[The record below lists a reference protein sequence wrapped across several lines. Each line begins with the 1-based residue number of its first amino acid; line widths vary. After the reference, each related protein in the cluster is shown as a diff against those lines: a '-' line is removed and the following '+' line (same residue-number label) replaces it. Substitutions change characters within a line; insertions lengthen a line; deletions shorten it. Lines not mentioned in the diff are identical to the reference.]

1 MDFDGGSDLRHQI
14 RDYDTC
20 FAEFLK
26 PGGNGQKIM
35 QAILLREAFHRF
47 AEDGIAM
54 RKDAPTAILDVSCG
68 PGDYSVAWTSQI
80 AGFLPRGMIF
90 YCTDYPG
97 GVARDTGE
105 RYTATTARKIAAAAK
120 SGQLLLA
127 RPPVTVDADLFAGFD
142 PLMPPGETADI
153 IHWSHS
159 GYHVRDALGARKDD
173 QRAIASGIDIAM
185 DKMWAALNS
194 NGLMFSV
201 HQTRDLSDGVPS
213 QMLPVSHS
221 YCGALDDVP
230 QRIDARVSQLGGYAA
245 AVNFA
250 SPLKFPGM
258 SEANWEV
265 LKRPEGWD
273 RLDLAQVRALRLL
286 SFIAYDFSNAG
297 KAALEILAE
306 RGRLGAY
313 VDEFKSIVAQN
324 NRHIIV
330 KCAFQML
337 SKSQAVADRLDGI
350 ARRLR
355 ASLADYRAEMIAAM
369 MG

>member
-1 MDFDGGSDLRHQI
+1 
-14 RDYDTC
+14 
-20 FAEFLK
+20 
-26 PGGNGQKIM
+26 
-35 QAILLREAFHRF
+35 
-47 AEDGIAM
+47 
-54 RKDAPTAILDVSCG
+54 
-68 PGDYSVAWTSQI
+68 
-80 AGFLPRGMIF
+80 MIF

-105 RYTATTARKIAAAAK
+105 RYTATTARKTAPAAK

-127 RPPVTVDADLFAGFD
+127 RRPVTVDADLFAGFD

-173 QRAIASGIDIAM
+173 QRVIASGIDIAI

-201 HQTRDLSDGVPS
+201 HQTRDLSDGLPS

-273 RLDLAQVRALRLL
+273 RLGVAQVRALRLL

-297 KAALEILAE
+297 KAALEIPAD

-324 NRHIIV
+324 NGHIIV

-337 SKSQAVADRLDGI
+337 SKSQAVAESLDRI
-350 ARRLR
+350 AKRLR
-355 ASLADYRAEMIAAM
+355 SNTTDYRAEMIAAIT
-369 MG
+369 G